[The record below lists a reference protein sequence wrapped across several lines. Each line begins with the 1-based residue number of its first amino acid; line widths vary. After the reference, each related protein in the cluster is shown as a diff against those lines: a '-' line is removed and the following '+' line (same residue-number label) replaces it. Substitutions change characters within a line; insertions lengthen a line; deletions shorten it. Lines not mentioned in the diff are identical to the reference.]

1 MKAFNVI
8 VKVLAALAAVAG
20 AVYVVATYGDQI
32 VAWAKKI
39 FASLPKCPCCKEEP
53 KAVEETAAE
62 EAPAEAPAEEAPAE
76 EPAAEVAANEP
87 VAEEA
92 DFAEQFHFIRKNPG
106 KLLLSGIFSF
116 TISAPPER
124 SFPRR
129 VSCGTCCPPQR
140 ASPFPANPHPDS
152 TQRSA
157 CHSSS
162 RTHIGSG
169 RLPRRRCRG

>member
-62 EAPAEAPAEEAPAE
+62 EAPAEEPAEEVPAEESPAEEAPAE
-76 EPAAEVAANEP
+76 EVAANEP

-92 DFAEQFHFIRKNPG
+92 DFAE
-106 KLLLSGIFSF
+106 
-116 TISAPPER
+116 
-124 SFPRR
+124 
-129 VSCGTCCPPQR
+129 
-140 ASPFPANPHPDS
+140 
-152 TQRSA
+152 
-157 CHSSS
+157 
-162 RTHIGSG
+162 
-169 RLPRRRCRG
+169 